1 MWPRRLHVQ
10 RPAGEKPAP
19 ISDADRALIVQ
30 AMAAGKVTVC
40 PPHTLPTVTVL
51 GAKPRAADAAEVEA
65 LLRVERSA

>member
-40 PPHTLPTVTVL
+40 PPAGPLSATVL
-51 GAKPRAADAAEVEA
+51 GVTPRAAEPEEIAA